1 MELKRFIETVKA
13 CIVQEGMK
21 AFFSNDCTTAWNEI
35 AEGYRKCPMLIW
47 NRVFEFNDCT
57 VRRPIL
63 VHYAR
68 EVQQPISF
76 VDDQNLVRKMKNFDE
91 KIRRIYVQ

>member
-1 MELKRFIETVKA
+1 
-13 CIVQEGMK
+13 MK